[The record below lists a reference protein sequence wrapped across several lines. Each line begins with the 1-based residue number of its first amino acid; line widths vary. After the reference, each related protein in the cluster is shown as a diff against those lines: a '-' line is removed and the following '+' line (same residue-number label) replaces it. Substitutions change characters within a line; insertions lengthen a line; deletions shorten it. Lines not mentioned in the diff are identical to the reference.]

1 MAPQTDSSPF
11 QVRVGFLGNPNSAE
25 PFKFWRVVPWSD
37 ANLLRLKALGFNTIQ
52 VNVAWG
58 PRPDDEPL
66 NLEDVVELPPDLAAE
81 YPQVVPLNCDPS
93 PRRRHQRRD
102 DVRQRSAACHRLG
115 LRTIF
120 HFGAPYNNHM
130 HYGDGPPNCISDEKV
145 LRRYVLLLEIFA
157 RDFPEVDDILVYTY
171 DQDAW
176 LCSEFGPCPRCLGI
190 PLHERLPRFLEGLAA
205 AWQRSRPG
213 GRLWWEPWEL
223 SAGQVYACIPRLRPE
238 LFGLALHANVAEVMG
253 THPADRWLKNTAAL
267 AGERGLPVIV
277 EYWLGG
283 PCEEQEPLLHLSH
296 PLVTLRGLKAIAAVP
311 GVSGIKEYYGLDPDR
326 EDPNLSMTALFL
338 ANPGI
343 SEEQALEEL
352 ARPYQAAAAG
362 MARFWQLTSRG
373 IELFPWDVS
382 WYVREIGRSRVDH
395 ALSASRIRG
404 MPCRTP
410 SWCST
415 RHTIFLRAYEYYI
428 EDDPWLREDIEL
440 RCRMAAEAWEQAL
453 ALGEQTLPGVPE
465 PLELSFKR
473 NLLDLGRLRRR
484 ALAYA
489 YHLRETN
496 LAQMLRDYPQAPAH
510 IQAELRQC
518 LQADLENYALE
529 QQADLAAP
537 GLGLFP
543 LGVPAASRPWRE
555 AEDALHLLEQDPRA
569 FLEIYLSAGQAT
581 RVRGEPEPGRGDQ
594 AQGTPDQKPGY
605 NPLLTVGLAE
615 KGLFSVTSR

>member
-1 MAPQTDSSPF
+1 MTPDTAPLQY
-11 QVRVGFLGNPNSAE
+11 RVGHLGNPNSAE
-25 PFKFWRVVPWSD
+25 PFKFWRVVPWTE
-37 ANLLRLKALGFNTIQ
+37 ANLRRLKDLGFNTIQ

-66 NLEDVVELPPDLAAE
+66 NIEDVVELPPDLAAR
-81 YPQVVPLNCDPS
+81 YPQVVPLNSDPS
-93 PRRRHQRRD
+93 PARRAQRRE
-102 DVRQRSAACHRLG
+102 DVALRSAACHRLG

-130 HYGDGPPNCISDEKV
+130 AYGDGPPNCISDEAV
-145 LRRYVLLLEIFA
+145 LRRYELLIDIFA
-157 RDFPEVDDILVYTY
+157 RDFPEVDDLLVYTY

-190 PLHERLPRFLEGLAA
+190 PLHERLPRFLEGLAL
-205 AWQRSRPG
+205 AWQRHRPA

-223 SAGQVYACIPRLRPE
+223 SAGQVYACVPRLRPD
-238 LFGLALHANVAEVMG
+238 LFGLALHANVAEVMA

-267 AGERGLPVIV
+267 AAERGIPVIA

-296 PLVTLRGLKAIAAVP
+296 PLVTLRGLKAIAAA
-311 GVSGIKEYYGLDPDR
+311 GVTGIKEYYGLDPDR
-326 EDPNLSMTALFL
+326 EDPNLRMTGLFL
-338 ANPGI
+338 ANPAI
-343 SEEQALEEL
+343 SEAEALVEL
-352 ARPYQAAAAG
+352 ARPYAAAAAG
-362 MARFWQLTSRG
+362 MARFWQLASRG
-373 IELFPWDVS
+373 MELFPWDVA
-382 WYVREIGRSRVDH
+382 WYVRQIGRSRVDH
-395 ALSASRIRG
+395 ALSAARIRG

-415 RHTIFLRAYEYYI
+415 RATIFLRSYEFYT

-440 RCRMAAEAWEQAL
+440 RCRLAAEAWEHALAQLRQAL
-453 ALGEQTLPGVPE
+453 PSVPPG
-465 PLELSFKR
+465 LRLSVER

-489 YHLRETN
+489 YHFRETN
-496 LAQMLRDYPQAPAH
+496 LAEMLRAYPHAPERMR
-510 IQAELRQC
+510 AELRQC

-543 LGVPAASRPWRE
+543 LWVPPAGTPWQE
-555 AEDALHLLEQDPRA
+555 AEDALKLLDEAPPA
-569 FLEIYLSAGQAT
+569 FLETYLKLGPAGVSEPKEGTRNQLAGYIPLLAGQA
-581 RVRGEPEPGRGDQ
+581 D
-594 AQGTPDQKPGY
+594 
-605 NPLLTVGLAE
+605 
-615 KGLFSVTSR
+615 KGLFSVSSR

>member
-1 MAPQTDSSPF
+1 MAANTNISPF

-25 PFKFWRVVPWSD
+25 PFKFWRVVLWSD
-37 ANLLRLKALGFNTIQ
+37 ANLLRLKQLGFNTIQ

-93 PRRRHQRRD
+93 PQRRHERRD
-102 DVRQRSAACHRLG
+102 DVSQRSAACHRLG

-130 HYGDGPPNCISDEKV
+130 HYGDGPPNCISDEMV

-238 LFGLALHANVAEVMG
+238 LFGLALHANVAEVMA
-253 THPADRWLKNTAAL
+253 TQPADRWLKNTAAL
-267 AGERGLPVIV
+267 AGERGLPVII

-296 PLVTLRGLKAIAAVP
+296 PLVTLRGLKAIAAAP
-311 GVSGIKEYYGLDPDR
+311 GVSGLKEYYGLDPDR
-326 EDPNLSMTALFL
+326 EDPNLRMTALFL
-338 ANPGI
+338 ANPGM
-343 SEEQALEEL
+343 SEELALEEI
-352 ARPYQAAAAG
+352 ARPYQAAAAS
-362 MARFWQLTSRG
+362 MARFWRLTSRG
-373 IELFPWDVS
+373 MELFPWDVS
-382 WYVREIGRSRVDH
+382 WYVRQIGRSRVDH
-395 ALSASRIRG
+395 ALSAARIRG

-415 RHTIFLRAYEYYI
+415 RHTIFLRAYEYNT

-453 ALGEQTLPGVPE
+453 ALGEQTLPSVPNVPE
-465 PLELSFKR
+465 PLGLSFER

-496 LAQMLRDYPQAPAH
+496 LAQMLREYPRAPAH
-510 IQAELRQC
+510 LRAELRQC

-543 LGVPAASRPWRE
+543 LGVQAPGLPWSE
-555 AEDALHLLEQDPRA
+555 AEDALHMLEQDPRV
-569 FLEIYLSAGQAT
+569 FLETYLLATEGQ
-581 RVRGEPEPGRGDQ
+581 
-594 AQGTPDQKPGY
+594 
-605 NPLLTVGLAE
+605 AE